1 MVSELPPRSR
11 WAALGMMWVLAMT
24 PRVSFAQGVSAF
36 DLLSAGP
43 ELGGLDVP
51 RELPT
56 VLPASVPPIRIGVEQ
71 GLAQGRV
78 DVAPGRTFSLMGD
91 VPTAAGTMPD
101 AAAADV
107 ATESGPDTARASV
120 SDVAAAAVVAAGVS
134 VSDGATADTA
144 RPDAPVRQVL
154 AEGAESSVPA
164 GSSGSQA
171 EAAISTLGTEAA
183 PSSSDGAGVAAHL
196 PGRPGV
202 LPGPLAPNE
211 GVLSPGMSPHL
222 PMQER
227 PFQVLP
233 VAASVLPGLLFHG
246 LGPLIAGDT
255 HTAKRLFAMEGAG
268 LGLIAL
274 GGVPIA
280 FTGASRRTIAPLYAV
295 TLAGF
300 SMFGVS
306 ALANLYAVTSPA
318 FDPGVP
324 ASSLPPLEL
333 ELGYQY
339 VSDPSF
345 EYGSFVSVGA
355 LARFDSLQL
364 KGSALMAPSEGNT
377 QVRLGGAYRLLG
389 ESERARGSSDGTS
402 LDAELFGL
410 YHRYPTEGFT
420 VAGAEVGLRGRYAM
434 ARVSPA
440 LAGSFAEASL
450 GTSFHG
456 YSYPG
461 AVDDGNLSEQLLF
474 TFGYGVWLGRGGPV
488 RGDALLYYDHRK
500 DDFAGGMRTRGGGVI
515 GSFGLRGRALL
526 TQDWGVAAE
535 VQAGGAV
542 VGRLSLIYAVGGD
555 L

>member
-11 WAALGMMWVLAMT
+11 WAALAMMWVLAVM
-24 PRVSFAQGVSAF
+24 PRVVLAQGLSAF
-36 DLLSAGP
+36 DLLSRGP
-43 ELGGLDVP
+43 ELGGWDVP
-51 RELPT
+51 RSASPLRLSVEPGPGLTRGRREDAAASGSFASVRDVPT
-56 VLPASVPPIRIGVEQ
+56 TAGSGAPGPAATEGTSDGSVASVRDVPGVGAGSPGGTSGAAGSEASVSGVGASEASVP
-71 GLAQGRV
+71 
-78 DVAPGRTFSLMGD
+78 DVR
-91 VPTAAGTMPD
+91 AAE
-101 AAAADV
+101 AAA
-107 ATESGPDTARASV
+107 P
-120 SDVAAAAVVAAGVS
+120 AG
-134 VSDGATADTA
+134 GADTA
-144 RPDAPVRQVL
+144 
-154 AEGAESSVPA
+154 VPT
-164 GSSGSQA
+164 S
-171 EAAISTLGTEAA
+171 E
-183 PSSSDGAGVAAHL
+183 GAGVAASAHVAPPQL
-196 PGRPGV
+196 S
-202 LPGPLAPNE
+202 GPLSPNVPPGASE
-211 GVLSPGMSPHL
+211 GVLSPGLPPLSPL
-222 PMQER
+222 QPR
-227 PFQVLP
+227 PSFQVLP
-233 VAASVLPGLLFHG
+233 VAASVVPGLLFHG
-246 LGPLIAGDT
+246 LGPLVAGDG

-300 SMFGVS
+300 SLFGVS

-318 FDPGVP
+318 FDPGMP

-364 KGSALMAPSEGNT
+364 RGTALMAPGEGNT

-389 ESERARGSSDGTS
+389 EPERARGNSDGTS

-410 YHRYPTEGFT
+410 FHRYPTEGFT

-450 GTSFHG
+450 GTSFQG

-500 DDFAGGMRTRGGGVI
+500 DGFAGGTRSRAGGVV

-535 VQAGGAV
+535 VQAGGAI
-542 VGRLSLIYAVGGD
+542 VGKLSLIYAVGGD